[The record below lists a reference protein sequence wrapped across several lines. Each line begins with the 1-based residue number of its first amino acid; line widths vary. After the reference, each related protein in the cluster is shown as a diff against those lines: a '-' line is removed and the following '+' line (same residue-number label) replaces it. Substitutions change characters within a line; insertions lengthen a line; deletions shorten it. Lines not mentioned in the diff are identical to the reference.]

1 MYDQIESLEQQIK
14 GDKKFLDEQ
23 ATEIEIEREEFNRRI
38 EHLEDIIKKKEK
50 EEDSKISLLSS
61 KVTYGY
67 QFKNHLKSLC

>member
-61 KVTYGY
+61 KVTYRY
-67 QFKNHLKSLC
+67 QFRNYLKSLC

>member
-61 KVTYGY
+61 KVTYRH
-67 QFKNHLKSLC
+67 QFRNHLKSLC